1 MKQIAEPIDI
11 LDERDPLGFPFIGSL
26 LIHTAVVALF
36 FLGWYWTNRARE
48 TFGDIHPA
56 GGPSYSVSPVH
67 NIPIPQRETPPNPVA
82 NDTKSMVPTA
92 PAKQDV
98 QKKEPVPDKNAI
110 EIPDKMKREAK
121 RPTQQKHYIQ
131 PTPQNQIY
139 SQSRQA
145 VSSPMYGA
153 ESGAGQVGIGPNSP
167 LGSRLGGYAEL
178 VRQRI
183 AQNWRTSGLDAR
195 SQAAPAMV
203 GFIIMRDGT
212 VRNVQIVQSSGNP
225 SIDDTALRAVY
236 NSNPLPQLPPQV
248 AESSIS
254 AQFTFNLR

>member
-1 MKQIAEPIDI
+1 MRQTAEPIDI

-26 LIHTAVVALF
+26 LIHAAVVALF
-36 FLGWYWTNRARE
+36 FLGWYWMNRARE

-82 NDTKSMVPTA
+82 NDTQSTVPTA
-92 PAKQDV
+92 PAKQEAE
-98 QKKEPVPDKNAI
+98 KKQARPDKNAI
-110 EIPDKMKREAK
+110 EIPDKMKRQAE
-121 RPTQQKHYIQ
+121 RPKQQQHYTA
-131 PTPQNQIY
+131 PAPPNQIY

-153 ESGAGQVGIGPNSP
+153 QSGAGQVGIGPNSP
-167 LGSRLGGYAEL
+167 LGNRLGGYAEL

-183 AQNWRTSGLDAR
+183 AQNWRTNGLDAR
-195 SQAAPAMV
+195 QTASAIV
-203 GFIIMRDGT
+203 GFIILRNGF
-212 VRNVQIVQSSGNP
+212 VQNVQLVQSSGNP
-225 SIDDTALRAVY
+225 AVDDTALRAVY
-236 NSNPLPQLPPQV
+236 ISSPLPPLPPQV